1 VKKGRT
7 GQNSSSGGSAWG
19 YALLCL
25 AIIGFLTWLFWSSS
39 EEKLPVKQP
48 VVPQAQ
54 LPPTHEPKV
63 HEQVDIPR
71 PTNASTIPLPPIPK
85 FEPLITLPTNPPS
98 SIQQPATNKLIVIT
112 NRPVSKTN
120 HLAVE
125 TNKSATGPSNS
136 PAPIE
141 PQAKAPVRVAGR
153 PVNNTLEVQIALARM
168 GISSGSIDGALGSQT
183 RSAIATFQKIR
194 HLPPTGNLDT
204 TTKSQLLITEPVFI
218 QETITSNDL
227 QRLTT
232 IPSTWLGKSELKS
245 MDYENIL
252 ELLGE
257 KSFSNPKLIR
267 ELNPKVNWNHVTP
280 DTLVTIPSVSYPDPE
295 YTASFIRIS
304 LQKRELEA
312 FDSDTNLL
320 AHFPCSIGKIAEK
333 RPVGTLQIEVIIP
346 NPNYTFNPEVFPE
359 SEEARS
365 IGKKL
370 VLPPGPNSPVGV
382 VWIGLNRPG
391 YGIHGTPGPEQVG
404 RTESHGCFRLAN
416 WNASYL
422 MQLSWVGMPVIIE
435 P

>member
-1 VKKGRT
+1 MKKGRT
-7 GQNSSSGGSAWG
+7 GQNSSSSGTVWG

-25 AIIGFLTWLFWSSS
+25 VIIGFLIWLFWSSS
-39 EEKLPVKQP
+39 EEILPVKQP
-48 VVPQAQ
+48 VVSQ
-54 LPPTHEPKV
+54 LQPPPTHEPKT
-63 HEQVDIPR
+63 HEQVGIPH
-71 PTNASTIPLPPIPK
+71 PTNAPTISLPPIPK
-85 FEPLITLPTNPPS
+85 FEPPIALPTNPPPVL
-98 SIQQPATNKLIVIT
+98 QQPVTNKPIALT
-112 NRPVSKTN
+112 NKPANTTN
-120 HLAVE
+120 HLLVA
-125 TNKSATGPSNS
+125 TNSTPLSSSNS
-136 PAPIE
+136 PATIK
-141 PQAKAPVRVAGR
+141 PQTKAPVHAVGR
-153 PVNNTLEVQIALARM
+153 PVNSTLEAQIALARM
-168 GISSGSIDGALGSQT
+168 GISSGSIDGVMGSQT
-183 RSAIATFQKIR
+183 HSAIAVFQRIH
-194 HLPPTGNLDT
+194 HLQTTGTLDT
-204 TTKSQLLITEPVFI
+204 ATKSQLLITEPVFI

-227 QRLTT
+227 QRLTV
-232 IPSTWLGKSELKS
+232 IPSTWLGKSELKA
-245 MDYENIL
+245 MDYESIL
-252 ELLGE
+252 ELLSE
-257 KSFSNPKLIR
+257 RSFSNPKLIR
-267 ELNPKVNWNHVTP
+267 ELNPNVNWDHVTP
-280 DTLVTIPSVSYPDPE
+280 DTLVTVPSVSYPPPE

-346 NPNYTFNPEVFPE
+346 NPNYTFNPDVFPE

-370 VLPPGPNSPVGV
+370 VLPPGPNSPVGI